1 MNDNHILA
9 TKETR
14 LQVGRMS
21 SETFQLVCTAV
32 ISQAFGHKG
41 DEELPVKYSVDV
53 VAPYHI
59 IYCEIDTYDGAIIGK
74 TDLIYDE
81 DDNVISIETISCNT
95 VYNDKAIKLA
105 QNQVNLIEDSVANC
119 IASLIKVDSDKGVS
133 NAMLLS
139 SAYPYGM
146 NPISCVNGETGNIEH
161 ICLTPYCT
169 IQNEDKLLP
178 DGFSI
183 NSRHRFEYVDEFEG
197 KEYGAVFAQSLDKYG
212 LGNSYMLTS
221 NIIFCSNSA
230 NESVSKYPICSLIAR
245 GPMKINTPLY
255 VKDESQP
262 ENCFWMFISTDG
274 IIYGENTINSPM
286 AFLLSKKNIPE
297 AIIYRDGNKI
307 ITLPLIPDKEKF
319 SLIEFS
325 SGEETKTFNL
335 HIEKIAEFP
344 NDMEIISDIH
354 LVALKHKAQ
363 QLGDNKYFDGTVF
376 KEQLTPSYQ
385 KEVLALKKDE
395 AFAEKYPVLLKI
407 KEILLKILDFLK
419 EFMKGIA
426 EANSNR

>member
-1 MNDNHILA
+1 
-9 TKETR
+9 
-14 LQVGRMS
+14 
-21 SETFQLVCTAV
+21 
-32 ISQAFGHKG
+32 
-41 DEELPVKYSVDV
+41 
-53 VAPYHI
+53 
-59 IYCEIDTYDGAIIGK
+59 
-74 TDLIYDE
+74 
-81 DDNVISIETISCNT
+81 
-95 VYNDKAIKLA
+95 
-105 QNQVNLIEDSVANC
+105 
-119 IASLIKVDSDKGVS
+119 
-133 NAMLLS
+133 
-139 SAYPYGM
+139 
-146 NPISCVNGETGNIEH
+146 
-161 ICLTPYCT
+161 
-169 IQNEDKLLP
+169 
-178 DGFSI
+178 
-183 NSRHRFEYVDEFEG
+183 
-197 KEYGAVFAQSLDKYG
+197 
-212 LGNSYMLTS
+212 MLTS

-344 NDMEIISDIH
+344 NDMEIIRDIH

-385 KEVLALKKDE
+385 EEVLALKKDE
-395 AFAEKYPVLLKI
+395 AFTEKYPILSKI